1 MLIAFLALIAM
12 VNGILGWVHTLP
24 LLGWLPASLQQI
36 FGVLFAPVAW
46 LLGVTLEGLPRRSAT
61 CWARAWC

>member
-24 LLGWLPASLQQI
+24 LLGWLPESHAEAFSASSS
-36 FGVLFAPVAW
+36 
-46 LLGVTLEGLPRRSAT
+46 RRSPG
-61 CWARAWC
+61 